1 MRRLVIPLHPLY
13 CVSSMNEITRRLF
26 QLAVWRTSRL
36 PRWDTGTL
44 YLYQWRR
51 MAVLCPALRTSQMTP
66 GEAKNSVAC
75 SKFTYYLL
83 GVVCAGRCTVRGA
96 AIYRMETLAR
106 MQCWRGRGGGT
117 TQQLPVC
124 FGHFLSLLS
133 TGTVTG
139 ATRPLTFFLGILVV
153 SGSI

>member
-106 MQCWRGRGGGT
+106 MQCWRGRGGGSDWGQPNSCQSVLVIFCSFC
-117 TQQLPVC
+117 QQ
-124 FGHFLSLLS
+124 GQSR
-133 TGTVTG
+133 G
-139 ATRPLTFFLGILVV
+139 PLVL
-153 SGSI
+153 

>member
-106 MQCWRGRGGGT
+106 MQCWRGRGGQPNSYQSVLVIFCPFC
-117 TQQLPVC
+117 QQGQSRGPLVLW
-124 FGHFLSLLS
+124 LS
-133 TGTVTG
+133 
-139 ATRPLTFFLGILVV
+139 F
-153 SGSI
+153 SGF

>member
-106 MQCWRGRGGGT
+106 MQCWRGRGGDNPTVASLFWSFFVPFVNRDSHG
-117 TQQLPVC
+117 
-124 FGHFLSLLS
+124 GHSSSDFLS
-133 TGTVTG
+133 
-139 ATRPLTFFLGILVV
+139 RDF
-153 SGSI
+153 SGQW